1 MHEHL
6 DDINNL
12 KLRGK
17 KMMNSKI
24 CEMLDIE
31 FPLVA
36 FTHCRDV
43 VVAVSKAGGCGV
55 LGAVGMSP
63 EQLEK
68 ELKWIDEHIDGKPYG
83 VDVLIPN
90 KMVGKDEKFDADKL
104 VKMIP
109 QEYADFRTDVL
120 ANHGIDAPELR
131 KIDAAGSGFAANT
144 QSDGAKALLD
154 VAFKHPIK
162 IIANALGVPPDWMIQ
177 MGKDND
183 CKVAALLGTAE
194 HAINQVK
201 AGVDILV
208 VSGTEAG
215 GHCGS
220 VSTMVLIPEVHQA
233 IQPYGDVPI
242 LAAGGIVTGKQMAA
256 AMAMGASGAW
266 CGSVWLTTIESEVD
280 PIVKEKMV
288 AANSS
293 QTVRSRSRTGKHS
306 RQLVTPWTQAWE
318 AESAPE
324 PLPMPLQPMVAEP
337 ALQKVN
343 KLAAGGHDGAKELAT
358 YWVGQGVGLM
368 NQSISASDVVQDFKE
383 DFINA
388 YERLNNFVS

>member
-1 MHEHL
+1 MKSP
-6 DDINNL
+6 IC
-12 KLRGK
+12 
-17 KMMNSKI
+17 KML
-24 CEMLDIE
+24 EIE

-36 FTHCRDV
+36 FSHCRDV

-68 ELKWIDEHIDGKPYG
+68 ELKWIDDHIDGKPYG

-90 KMVGKDEKFDADKL
+90 KMVGKDEKFDPEKL
-104 VKMIP
+104 AKMIP
-109 QEYADFRTDVL
+109 QEYADFRADVL
-120 ANHGIDAPELR
+120 EKHGIDSPELR
-131 KIDAAGSGFAANT
+131 EIDTAGSGFAENT

-154 VAFKHPIK
+154 VAFNHPIK
-162 IIANALGVPPDWMIQ
+162 IIANALGVPPDWMIE
-177 MGKDND
+177 MGKENN
-183 CKVAALLGTAE
+183 CKVAALLGTAK

-220 VSTMVLIPEVHQA
+220 VSTMVLIPEVHEA

-306 RQLVTPWTQAWE
+306 RQLVTPWTEAWE
-318 AESAPE
+318 SETAPE

-343 KLAAGGHDGAKELAT
+343 KLAAGGHDGAKDLAT

-368 NQSISASDVVQDFKE
+368 NQSISASDVVQEFKE

-388 YERLNNFVS
+388 YERLDNFLGN

>member
-1 MHEHL
+1 
-6 DDINNL
+6 
-12 KLRGK
+12 
-17 KMMNSKI
+17 MMNSKI

-368 NQSISASDVVQDFKE
+368 NQSISASDVVQEFKE

-388 YERLNNFVS
+388 YERLNNFLS

>member
-1 MHEHL
+1 
-6 DDINNL
+6 
-12 KLRGK
+12 
-17 KMMNSKI
+17 MMNSKI
-24 CEMLDIE
+24 CELLDIE

-68 ELKWIDEHIDGKPYG
+68 ELKWIDDHIDGKPYG

-90 KMVGKDEKFDADKL
+90 KMVDQSEKFDADKL
-104 VKMIP
+104 KNMIP
-109 QEYADFRTDVL
+109 QEYADYRADIL
-120 ANHGIDAPELR
+120 ENHDIEAAELR
-131 KIDAAGSGFAANT
+131 TIDTAGSSFAQNT
-144 QSDGAKALLD
+144 KADGAKALLD
-154 VAFKHPIK
+154 VAFSHPIK
-162 IIANALGVPPDWMIQ
+162 LIANALGVPPDWMLE
-177 MGKDND
+177 MGKQND
-183 CKVAALLGTAE
+183 VKVAALLGTAQ

-220 VSTMVLIPEVHQA
+220 VSTMVLIPEVHKA

-242 LAAGGIVTGKQMAA
+242 LAAGGIVTGQQMAA

-266 CGSVWLTTIESEVD
+266 CGSVWLTTVESEV
-280 PIVKEKMV
+280 PPVIKEKMV

-293 QTVRSRSRTGKHS
+293 ETVRSRSRTGKPS
-306 RQLVTPWTQAWE
+306 RQLVSPWTDAWE
-318 AESAPE
+318 SDKAPD

-343 KLAAGGHDGAKELAT
+343 KLAEGGHEGARELST

-368 NQSISASDVVQDFKE
+368 NATISASDVVQEFKQ
-383 DFINA
+383 DFISA
-388 YERLNNFVS
+388 YERLTNFVN

>member
-1 MHEHL
+1 
-6 DDINNL
+6 
-12 KLRGK
+12 
-17 KMMNSKI
+17 MNSKI
-24 CEMLDIE
+24 CELLDIE

-63 EQLEK
+63 EQLEQ
-68 ELKWIDEHIDGKPYG
+68 ELKWIDDHIDGKPYG

-90 KMVGKDEKFDADKL
+90 KMVDQSEKFDAEKL
-104 VKMIP
+104 KGMIP
-109 QEYADFRTDVL
+109 QEYADFRADL
-120 ANHGIDAPELR
+120 LENHDIEASELR
-131 KIDAAGSGFAANT
+131 KIDTAGSSFAANT
-144 QSDGAKALLD
+144 KADGAKALLD
-154 VAFKHPIK
+154 VAFNHPIK
-162 IIANALGVPPDWMIQ
+162 LIANALGVPPDWMLQ

-183 CKVAALLGTAE
+183 VKVAALLGTAQ

-220 VSTMVLIPEVHQA
+220 VSTMVLIPEVYQA

-242 LAAGGIVTGKQMAA
+242 LAAGGIVTGKQMAG

-266 CGSVWLTTIESEVD
+266 CGSVWLTTVESEV
-280 PIVKEKMV
+280 PPVIKEKMV

-306 RQLVTPWTQAWE
+306 RQLVSPWTDAWE
-318 AESAPE
+318 SDQAPD

-343 KLAAGGHDGAKELAT
+343 KLAEGGHDGAKDLAT

-368 NQSISASDVVQDFKE
+368 NQSISASDVVQEFKE
-383 DFINA
+383 DFAEA
-388 YERLNNFVS
+388 YERLTGFVS

>member
-1 MHEHL
+1 
-6 DDINNL
+6 
-12 KLRGK
+12 
-17 KMMNSKI
+17 MNSKI
-24 CEMLDIE
+24 CELLDIE

-63 EQLEK
+63 EQLEQ
-68 ELKWIDEHIDGKPYG
+68 ELKWIDDHIDGKPYG

-90 KMVGKDEKFDADKL
+90 KMVDQSEKFDADKL
-104 VKMIP
+104 KGMIP
-109 QEYADFRTDVL
+109 QEYADFRADVL
-120 ANHGIDAPELR
+120 EKHDIEASELR
-131 KIDAAGSGFAANT
+131 TIDTAGSSFAANT
-144 QSDGAKALLD
+144 KSDGAKALLD
-154 VAFKHPIK
+154 VAFNHPIK
-162 IIANALGVPPDWMIQ
+162 LIANALGVPPDWMLQ
-177 MGKDND
+177 MGKEND
-183 CKVAALLGTAE
+183 VKVAALLGTAQ

-220 VSTMVLIPEVHQA
+220 VSTMVLIPEVYEA

-256 AMAMGASGAW
+256 AMTMGASGAW
-266 CGSVWLTTIESEVD
+266 CGSVWLTTVESEV
-280 PIVKEKMV
+280 PPVIKEKMV

-306 RQLVTPWTQAWE
+306 RQLVSPWTEAWE

-337 ALQKVN
+337 ALQKVA
-343 KLAAGGHDGAKELAT
+343 KLAEGGHDGARDLAT

-368 NQSISASDVVQDFKE
+368 DQSISASDVVQEFKE
-383 DFINA
+383 DFIGA
-388 YERLNNFVS
+388 YERLNGFVE

>member
-1 MHEHL
+1 
-6 DDINNL
+6 
-12 KLRGK
+12 
-17 KMMNSKI
+17 MNSKI
-24 CEMLDIE
+24 CELLDIE

-55 LGAVGMSP
+55 LGAVGMTP
-63 EQLEK
+63 AQLEE
-68 ELKWIDEHIDGKPYG
+68 ELKWIDDHIDGLPYG

-90 KMVGKDEKFDADKL
+90 KMAGKDQKSEKL
-104 VKMIP
+104 VTMIP
-109 QEYADFRTDVL
+109 QEYADFRADL
-120 ANHGIDAPELR
+120 LEKHGIEASELR
-131 KIDAAGSGFAANT
+131 TIKPAATYMAENT
-144 QSDGAKALLD
+144 KADGAKALLD
-154 VAFKHPIK
+154 VAFSHPIK
-162 IIANALGVPPDWMIQ
+162 LIANALGVPPEWMLQ
-177 MGKDND
+177 MGKDNGV
-183 CKVAALLGTAE
+183 KVAALLGTAQ

-220 VSTMVLIPEVHQA
+220 VPTMVLIPEVHEA

-256 AMAMGASGAW
+256 AMTMGAAGAW
-266 CGSVWLTTIESEVD
+266 CGSVWLTTAESEV
-280 PIVKEKMV
+280 PPAIKEKMI

-293 QTVRSRSRTGKHS
+293 QTIRSRSRTGKHS
-306 RQLVTPWTQAWE
+306 RQLVSAWTNAWE
-318 AESAPE
+318 AKDAPE
-324 PLPMPLQPMVAEP
+324 PLPLPLQPMVAEP
-337 ALQKVN
+337 ALAKVT
-343 KLAAGGHDGAKELAT
+343 KLAESGHEGAKELST

-368 NQSISASDVVQDFKE
+368 NQSISAGDVVQDFKE

-388 YERLNNFVS
+388 YERLTSFIED

>member
-1 MHEHL
+1 
-6 DDINNL
+6 
-12 KLRGK
+12 
-17 KMMNSKI
+17 MMNSKI
-24 CEMLDIE
+24 CELLDIE

-43 VVAVSKAGGCGV
+43 VVAVAKAGGCGV

-68 ELKWIDEHIDGKPYG
+68 ELKWIDDHIDGKPYG

-90 KMVGKDEKFDADKL
+90 KMVDQSEKFDADKL
-104 VKMIP
+104 KNMIP
-109 QEYADFRTDVL
+109 QEYADYRADIL
-120 ANHGIDAPELR
+120 ENHDIEAAELR
-131 KIDAAGSGFAANT
+131 TIDTAGSSFAQNT
-144 QSDGAKALLD
+144 KADGAKALLD
-154 VAFKHPIK
+154 VAFSHPIK
-162 IIANALGVPPDWMIQ
+162 LIANALGVPPDWMLE
-177 MGKDND
+177 MGKQND
-183 CKVAALLGTAE
+183 VKVAALLGTAQ

-220 VSTMVLIPEVHQA
+220 VSTMVLIPEVHKA

-242 LAAGGIVTGKQMAA
+242 LAAGGIVTGQQMAA

-266 CGSVWLTTIESEVD
+266 CGSVWLTTVESEV
-280 PIVKEKMV
+280 PPVIKEKMV
-288 AANSS
+288 AANSRE
-293 QTVRSRSRTGKHS
+293 TDRSRRRTGKHS
-306 RQLVTPWTQAWE
+306 RQLVAPWTDAWE
-318 AESAPE
+318 SDKAPD

-343 KLAAGGHDGAKELAT
+343 KLAEGGHEGARELST

-368 NQSISASDVVQDFKE
+368 NATISASDVVQEFKQ
-383 DFINA
+383 DFISA
-388 YERLNNFVS
+388 YERLTNFVN

>member
-1 MHEHL
+1 
-6 DDINNL
+6 
-12 KLRGK
+12 
-17 KMMNSKI
+17 MMNSKI
-24 CEMLDIE
+24 CELLDIE

-68 ELKWIDEHIDGKPYG
+68 ELKWIDDHIDGKPYG

-90 KMVGKDEKFDADKL
+90 KMVDQSEKFDADKL
-104 VKMIP
+104 KSMIP
-109 QEYADFRTDVL
+109 QEYADYRADIL
-120 ANHGIDAPELR
+120 ENHDIEASELR
-131 KIDAAGSGFAANT
+131 TIDTAGSSFAQNT
-144 QSDGAKALLD
+144 KSDGAKALLD
-154 VAFKHPIK
+154 VAFSHPIK
-162 IIANALGVPPDWMIQ
+162 LIANALGVPPDWMLE
-177 MGKDND
+177 MGKEND
-183 CKVAALLGTAE
+183 VKVAALLGTAQ

-220 VSTMVLIPEVHQA
+220 VSTMVLIPEVHKA

-242 LAAGGIVTGKQMAA
+242 LAAGGIVTGQQMAA
-256 AMAMGASGAW
+256 AMTMGASGAW
-266 CGSVWLTTIESEVD
+266 CGSVWLTTVESEV
-280 PIVKEKMV
+280 PPVIKEKMV
-288 AANSS
+288 SANSS

-306 RQLVTPWTQAWE
+306 RQLVSPWTEAWE
-318 AESAPE
+318 SDKAPD

-343 KLAAGGHDGAKELAT
+343 KLAEGGHAGARDLST

-368 NQSISASDVVQDFKE
+368 NASISASDVVQEFKE
-383 DFINA
+383 DFISA
-388 YERLNNFVS
+388 YERLTNFVS

>member
-1 MHEHL
+1 
-6 DDINNL
+6 
-12 KLRGK
+12 
-17 KMMNSKI
+17 MNSRI

-31 FPLVA
+31 FPLVT

-63 EQLEK
+63 EILEQ
-68 ELKWIDEHIDGKPYG
+68 ELKWIDNHIDGKPYG

-90 KMVGKDEKFDADKL
+90 KMVGRDEKFDAEKL
-104 VKMIP
+104 VGMIP
-109 QEYADFRTDVL
+109 QEYADFRADVL
-120 ANHGIDAPELR
+120 ENHDIPSPELR
-131 KIDAAGSGFAANT
+131 NIDTGGSGFAANT
-144 QSDGAKALLD
+144 QSGGAKALLD
-154 VAFKHPIK
+154 VAFQHPIK
-162 IIANALGVPPDWMIQ
+162 LIANALGVPPDWMLQ

-183 CKVAALLGTAE
+183 VKVAALLGTAQ

-220 VSTMVLIPEVHQA
+220 VSTMVLIPEVYEA
-233 IQPYGDVPI
+233 IKPYGDVPI

-256 AMAMGASGAW
+256 AMTMGASGAW
-266 CGSVWLTTIESEVD
+266 CGSVWLTTVESEIHPV
-280 PIVKEKMV
+280 VKEKMI
-288 AANSS
+288 AASSS

-306 RQLVTPWTQAWE
+306 RQLVSSWTDAWE
-318 AESAPE
+318 SDKAPD

-337 ALQKVN
+337 ALAKVN
-343 KLAAGGHDGAKELAT
+343 KLAEGGHDGAKGLAT
-358 YWVGQGVGLM
+358 HWVGQGVGLM
-368 NQSISASDVVQDFKE
+368 NQSISASDVVMEFKE
-383 DFINA
+383 DFLEA
-388 YERLNNFVS
+388 YERLDNFMQE

>member
-1 MHEHL
+1 
-6 DDINNL
+6 
-12 KLRGK
+12 
-17 KMMNSKI
+17 MNSKI
-24 CEMLDIE
+24 CELLEIE

-68 ELKWIDEHIDGKPYG
+68 ELKWIDDHIDGKPYG

-90 KMVGKDEKFDADKL
+90 KMIGRDEKFDAEKL
-104 VKMIP
+104 VAMIP
-109 QEYADFRTDVL
+109 QEYADFRADVL
-120 ANHGIDAPELR
+120 ENNDIEASELR
-131 KIDAAGSGFAANT
+131 TIDTGGSGFAANT
-144 QSDGAKALLD
+144 QSGGAKALLD
-154 VAFKHPIK
+154 VAFNHPIK
-162 IIANALGVPPDWMIQ
+162 LIANALGVPPDWMLQ

-183 CKVAALLGTAE
+183 IKVAALLGTAQ

-220 VSTMVLIPEVHQA
+220 VPTMILIPEVHEA

-256 AMAMGASGAW
+256 AMSMGASGAW

-280 PIVKEKMV
+280 PVIKEKMI

-306 RQLVTPWTQAWE
+306 RQLQSTWTDAWE
-318 AESAPE
+318 SDKAPE

-343 KLAAGGHDGAKELAT
+343 KLAAGGHEGAQDLAT

-383 DFINA
+383 DFIGA
-388 YERLNNFVS
+388 YERMSGFFEE

>member
-1 MHEHL
+1 
-6 DDINNL
+6 
-12 KLRGK
+12 
-17 KMMNSKI
+17 MNSKI
-24 CEMLDIE
+24 CELLDIE

-55 LGAVGMSP
+55 LGAVGMTP

-68 ELKWIDEHIDGKPYG
+68 ELKWIDDHIDGLSYG

-90 KMVGKDEKFDADKL
+90 KMAGKDQKFDSEKL
-104 VKMIP
+104 VAMIP
-109 QEYADFRTDVL
+109 QEYADFRADL
-120 ANHGIDAPELR
+120 LEEHGIEASELR
-131 KIDAAGSGFAANT
+131 TIKAAATYMAENT
-144 QSDGAKALLD
+144 KADGAKALLD
-154 VAFKHPIK
+154 VAFAHPIK
-162 IIANALGVPPDWMIQ
+162 LIANALGVPPDWMLQ
-177 MGKDND
+177 MGKDHGV
-183 CKVAALLGTAE
+183 KVAALLGTAE

-220 VSTMVLIPEVHQA
+220 VPTMVLIPEVHEA

-266 CGSVWLTTIESEVD
+266 CGSVWLTTVESEV
-280 PIVKEKMV
+280 PSVIKEKMI

-293 QTVRSRSRTGKHS
+293 QTIRSRSRTGKHS
-306 RQLVTPWTQAWE
+306 RQLVSAWTEAWE
-318 AESAPE
+318 AKDAPE
-324 PLPMPLQPMVAEP
+324 PLPLPLQPMVAEP
-337 ALQKVN
+337 ALAKVT
-343 KLAAGGHDGAKELAT
+343 KLAEGGHEGAKALST

-368 NQSISASDVVQDFKE
+368 NQSISAGDVVQEFKE

-388 YERLNNFVS
+388 YERLTSFIEG

>member
-1 MHEHL
+1 
-6 DDINNL
+6 
-12 KLRGK
+12 
-17 KMMNSKI
+17 MMKSQI
-24 CEMLDIE
+24 CELLDIE

-90 KMVGKDEKFDADKL
+90 KMVGKDEKFDAEKL
-104 VKMIP
+104 AQMIP

-120 ANHGIDAPELR
+120 ENHGIEAPELR
-131 KIDAAGSGFAANT
+131 QIDTAGSGFAANT
-144 QSDGAKALLD
+144 QSDGAKALLE
-154 VAFKHPIK
+154 VAFNHPIK

-183 CKVAALLGTAE
+183 CKVAALLGTAQ

-220 VSTMVLIPEVHQA
+220 VSTMVLIPEVHEA

-280 PIVKEKMV
+280 PIIKEKMV

-306 RQLVTPWTQAWE
+306 RQLVTPWTEAWE
-318 AESAPE
+318 SESAPE

-343 KLAAGGHDGAKELAT
+343 KLAAGGHEGAQDLAT

-368 NQSISASDVVQDFKE
+368 NQSISASDVVQEFKE

-388 YERLNNFVS
+388 YERLNNFLDS

>member
-1 MHEHL
+1 
-6 DDINNL
+6 
-12 KLRGK
+12 
-17 KMMNSKI
+17 MMNSRI

-104 VKMIP
+104 AKMIP

-120 ANHGIDAPELR
+120 ENHGIDAPELR
-131 KIDAAGSGFAANT
+131 KIDTGGSGFAQNT

-266 CGSVWLTTIESEVD
+266 CGSVWLTTIESEVE
-280 PIVKEKMV
+280 PVIKEKMV

-293 QTVRSRSRTGKHS
+293 RTVRSRSRTGKHS

-343 KLAAGGHDGAKELAT
+343 KLAAGGHEGAKDLAT

-368 NQSISASDVVQDFKE
+368 NESISASDVVQDFKE

-388 YERLNNFVS
+388 YERLNNFLES

>member
-1 MHEHL
+1 
-6 DDINNL
+6 
-12 KLRGK
+12 
-17 KMMNSKI
+17 MMNSRI

-104 VKMIP
+104 AKMIP

-120 ANHGIDAPELR
+120 ENHGIDAPELR
-131 KIDAAGSGFAANT
+131 EIDTGGSGFAQNT

-266 CGSVWLTTIESEVD
+266 CGSVWLTTIESEVE
-280 PIVKEKMV
+280 PVIKEKMV

-343 KLAAGGHDGAKELAT
+343 KLAAGGHEGAKDLAT

-368 NQSISASDVVQDFKE
+368 NQSISASDVVQEFKE
-383 DFINA
+383 DFVNA

>member
-1 MHEHL
+1 
-6 DDINNL
+6 
-12 KLRGK
+12 
-17 KMMNSKI
+17 MMNSKI
-24 CEMLDIE
+24 CELLDIE

-68 ELKWIDEHIDGKPYG
+68 ELKWIDDHIDGKPYG

-90 KMVGKDEKFDADKL
+90 KMVDQSEKFDAEKL
-104 VKMIP
+104 KSMIP
-109 QEYADFRTDVL
+109 QEYADYRADIL
-120 ANHGIDAPELR
+120 ENHDIEASELR
-131 KIDAAGSGFAANT
+131 TIDTAGSSFAENT
-144 QSDGAKALLD
+144 KTDGAKALLD
-154 VAFKHPIK
+154 VAFSHPIK
-162 IIANALGVPPDWMIQ
+162 LIANALGVPPDWMLE
-177 MGKDND
+177 MGKEND
-183 CKVAALLGTAE
+183 VKVAALLGTAQ

-220 VSTMVLIPEVHQA
+220 VSTMVLIPEVHKA

-242 LAAGGIVTGKQMAA
+242 LAAGGIVTGQQMAA

-266 CGSVWLTTIESEVD
+266 CGSVWLTTVESEV
-280 PIVKEKMV
+280 PPVIKEKMV

-306 RQLVTPWTQAWE
+306 RQLVSPWTEAWE
-318 AESAPE
+318 SEKAPD

-343 KLAAGGHDGAKELAT
+343 KLAEGGHAGARDLST

-368 NQSISASDVVQDFKE
+368 NASISASDVVQEFKE
-383 DFINA
+383 DFISA
-388 YERLNNFVS
+388 YERLTNFVS

>member
-1 MHEHL
+1 
-6 DDINNL
+6 
-12 KLRGK
+12 
-17 KMMNSKI
+17 MMNSRI

-63 EQLEK
+63 AQLEK

-104 VKMIP
+104 AKMIP

-131 KIDAAGSGFAANT
+131 KIDTAGSSFAANT

-162 IIANALGVPPDWMIQ
+162 IIANALGVPPDWMIK

-343 KLAAGGHDGAKELAT
+343 KLAAGGHEGAQDLAT

-368 NQSISASDVVQDFKE
+368 NQSISASDVVQEFKE

>member
-1 MHEHL
+1 
-6 DDINNL
+6 
-12 KLRGK
+12 
-17 KMMNSKI
+17 MMNSKI
-24 CEMLDIE
+24 CELLDIE

-68 ELKWIDEHIDGKPYG
+68 ELKWIDDHIDGKPYG

-90 KMVGKDEKFDADKL
+90 KMVDQIEKFDADKL
-104 VKMIP
+104 KSMIP
-109 QEYADFRTDVL
+109 QEYADYRADIL
-120 ANHGIDAPELR
+120 EKHDIEASELR
-131 KIDAAGSGFAANT
+131 TIDTAGSSFAQNT
-144 QSDGAKALLD
+144 KADGAKALLD
-154 VAFKHPIK
+154 VAFSHPIK
-162 IIANALGVPPDWMIQ
+162 LIANALGVPPDWMLE
-177 MGKDND
+177 MGKQND
-183 CKVAALLGTAE
+183 VKVAALLGTAQ

-220 VSTMVLIPEVHQA
+220 VSTMVLIPEVHKA

-242 LAAGGIVTGKQMAA
+242 LAAGGIVTGQQMAA

-266 CGSVWLTTIESEVD
+266 CGSVWLTTVESEV
-280 PIVKEKMV
+280 PPVIKEKMV

-293 QTVRSRSRTGKHS
+293 ETVRSRSRTGKHS
-306 RQLVTPWTQAWE
+306 RQLISPWTDAWE
-318 AESAPE
+318 SDKAPD

-343 KLAAGGHDGAKELAT
+343 KLAEGGHDGAKELST

-368 NQSISASDVVQDFKE
+368 NATISASDVVQEFKAE
-383 DFINA
+383 FISA
-388 YERLNNFVS
+388 YERLTNFVN